1 MIRITNLPFL
11 CQKLGLAILFT
22 AFSLLTLLAQDPF
35 NTSTF
40 SGLKMRSIG
49 PAFMSGRI
57 ADVVKDPKNPSTWY
71 VATASGGV
79 WKTTNNAT
87 TWKPIFDRYDSYT
100 TGAIAIDPGNPNVLW
115 LGTGENASQRSAGYG
130 DGVYKSLDAGRS
142 WKNVGLK
149 QSEHIGKIL
158 LDPRDPDVVYVAA
171 QGPLWAPGGDR
182 GLYKTTDGGES
193 WEQVLAI
200 SENTGVTDVI
210 LDPRNPD
217 VLYAASYQRRRHVG
231 ILVAGGPESAIF
243 KSVDG
248 GKNWKKL
255 SRGLPGG
262 DKGRIALGISPQQ
275 PDVIYAHIAA
285 EEGKSG
291 FFRSSDQGESW
302 QKKSDYII
310 VDPQYY
316 GEIYPDP
323 HQFDKVYVMD
333 MMIHFTEDGGA
344 SFERLNTR
352 NKHVDNHS
360 LLFDPL
366 DPDYLMVGSDGGLY
380 ESWDKGNSWKHVA
393 NLPLTQFY
401 RVGIDNAEPFYH
413 VYGGTQDNSTL
424 GAPNRTNNIHG
435 IRNSDWF
442 ITTGGDGFQTRV
454 DPTDPNILYSQSQYA
469 GIVRYDKRS
478 GERQDIQPQ
487 AKPGEDALRWHWDS
501 PLIISPHSPSRLYYA
516 AQRLFRSDDRAE
528 SWTPI
533 SGDLSRNLDRNQ
545 MEVMGRIWGPEAVWK
560 NVFTSPLS
568 TIVALAESRLSEGL
582 LVVGTDDGLI
592 QISEDGGGNW
602 RKIDRFPGVPNGT
615 YVSDAFFSPH
625 DRNTLFAVFN
635 NHKAGDFKPYALKS
649 KDLGRSWTNIAQSL
663 PDRHITWT
671 IVEDHEQ
678 AGLLFLGTEFGLFFS
693 IDEGKQWIQLKG
705 GLPAVAIRDLEI
717 QEREQDLVAA
727 SFGRGIFIFDDYS
740 VLRQL
745 SAGQLSAQAH
755 LFSVKDVRSFTPANP
770 IGSAKGSLGD
780 ALFTAPNPPNG
791 AVFTYHLKEG
801 LKTAKQERRAAESKS
816 LKETGTMEFPSWETL
831 RAEDIAEAPFV
842 LLTIR
847 NSTGEIVRTLQG
859 PGSAGFHRVA
869 WDLRYPLSAN
879 SRRGGPMVIEGEYTV
894 GLSIYQDGDFET
906 IGKPQRFQVKPL
918 GMATMAAKDPAAV
931 QAYFEEAGELQ
942 SVLQASS
949 RYMEAQIENIETIK
963 RQVLST
969 TEAANYLKVLRSLEV
984 QLQDLVLEFDG
995 DQTRSSR
1002 AEFVQAGLLGR
1013 LRRALRSQYNSS
1025 GPTETHRENYQIVKD
1040 AFSDVHQKL
1049 KSIDKNLGDLQGN
1062 LKKAGI
1068 RWPVSPALPGWS
1080 GQ

>member
-1 MIRITNLPFL
+1 MTRRTNYSNAY
-11 CQKLGLAILFT
+11 QKLILATLLM
-22 AFSLLTLLAQDPF
+22 AFFYPSILAQDQF
-35 NTSTF
+35 SASTF

-57 ADVVKDPKNPSTWY
+57 ADVVKNPKNPSTWY

-100 TGAIAIDPGNPNVLW
+100 TGAIAIDPGNPNILW

-130 DGVYKSLDAGRS
+130 DGVYKSLDGGRT
-142 WKNVGLK
+142 WTNVGLK
-149 QSEHIGKIL
+149 RSEHIGKIL
-158 LDPRDPDVVYVAA
+158 LDPRDPNTVYVAA

-182 GLYKTTDGGES
+182 GLYKTVDGGKN
-193 WEQVLAI
+193 WEQVLSI
-200 SENTGVTDVI
+200 SENTGVTDVV

-243 KSVDG
+243 KSTDA
-248 GKNWKKL
+248 GKSWKKL
-255 SRGLPGG
+255 TKGIPGG
-262 DKGRIALGISPQQ
+262 DKGRIALAVSPQQ
-275 PDVIYAHIAA
+275 PDVVYAHIAA
-285 EEGKSG
+285 EKGRSG

-302 QKKSDYII
+302 HKKSDYII

-323 HQFDKVYVMD
+323 HQFDKIYVMD
-333 MMIHFTEDGGA
+333 MMIHVTEDGGA
-344 SFERLNTR
+344 NFERLNSR
-352 NKHVDNHS
+352 NKHVDNHA
-360 LLFDPL
+360 LLFDPV

-380 ESWDKGNSWKHVA
+380 ESWDKGDSWKHVA

-424 GAPNRTNNIHG
+424 GAPSRTNNIHG

-528 SWTPI
+528 SWT
-533 SGDLSRNLDRNQ
+533 SVSDDLSRNLDRNQ
-545 MEVMGRIWGPEAVWK
+545 MEVMGRVWGPEAVWK

-568 TIVALAESRLSEGL
+568 TIVSLAESKLSEGL

-592 QISEDGGGNW
+592 QISEDGGGSW
-602 RKIDRFPGVPNGT
+602 RKIDRFPGVPANT
-615 YVSDAFFSPH
+615 YVSDVFFSPH

-649 KDLGRSWTNIAQSL
+649 KDLGRSWTNIAKSI

-671 IVEDHEQ
+671 IVEDHVQ

-693 IDEGKQWIQLKG
+693 RDEGDQWIQLKG
-705 GLPAVAIRDLEI
+705 GMPTVAIRDLEI

-745 SAGQLSAQAH
+745 GSGQLLEKAH
-755 LFSVKDVRSFTPANP
+755 LFSVKDARSYTPANP
-770 IGSAKGSLGD
+770 IGSTKGSLGD
-780 ALFTAPNPPNG
+780 ALFSAPNPPNG
-791 AVFTYHLKEG
+791 AIFTYHLKES
-801 LKTAKQERRAAESKS
+801 LKTARQERRASERKS
-816 LKETGTMEFPSWETL
+816 LKETGDIKYPSWETL
-831 RAEDIAEAPFV
+831 RAEDMAETPFV
-842 LLTIR
+842 LLTIK
-847 NSTGEIVRTLQG
+847 NSAGEIIKTIKG
-859 PGSAGFHRVA
+859 PSTAGFHRVN
-869 WDLRYPLSAN
+869 WDLRYPLSAD
-879 SRRGGPMVIEGEYTV
+879 SRRGGPIARGGKYSVS
-894 GLSIYQDGDFET
+894 LSIYEDGVFDQ
-906 IGKPQRFQVKPL
+906 IGKPQTFQVSPL
-918 GMATMAAKDPAAV
+918 GLATLATSDEAAV
-931 QAYFEEAGELQ
+931 HTYFKEAGELQ
-942 SVLQASS
+942 SALQASV
-949 RYMEAQIENIETIK
+949 RYVEAQLRNVETIK

-969 TEAANYLKVLRSLEV
+969 EGAASHMKVLRNLEV
-984 QLQDLVLEFDG
+984 QLQDLVLDFQG

-1002 AEFVQAGLLGR
+1002 AEFVQPGLLGR
-1013 LRRALRSQYNSS
+1013 LRRAMRSQYNSS
-1025 GPTETHRENYQIVKD
+1025 GPTTTHRENYQIVKES
-1040 AFSDVHQKL
+1040 FGGVYQKL
-1049 KSIDKNLGDLQGN
+1049 KVIDQNLAELQGN
-1062 LKKAGI
+1062 LKGAGI
-1068 RWPVSPALPGWS
+1068 SWPTAPSFPDWS
-1080 GQ
+1080 AQ

>member
-1 MIRITNLPFL
+1 MKRRINYPISSLRLLLTTFLLTWFIPFL
-11 CQKLGLAILFT
+11 SAQE
-22 AFSLLTLLAQDPF
+22 AFKA
-35 NTSTF
+35 STF

-57 ADVVKDPKNPSTWY
+57 ADVVKDPTNPSTWY

-87 TWKPIFDRYDSYT
+87 TWTPIFDRYDSYT
-100 TGAIAIDPGNPNVLW
+100 TGAIAIDPTNPSILW

-142 WKNVGLK
+142 WTNVGLK

-158 LDPRDPDVVYVAA
+158 LDPRDPKVVYVAA

-182 GLYKTTDGGES
+182 GLYKTTDGGKS

-200 SENTGVTDVI
+200 SENTGVTDVV

-217 VLYAASYQRRRHVG
+217 ILYAASYQRRRHVG

-262 DKGRIALGISPQQ
+262 DKGRIALAISPQQ

-333 MMIHFTEDGGA
+333 MMIHYTEDGGA

-352 NKHVDNHS
+352 NKHVDNHA

-380 ESWDKGNSWKHVA
+380 ESWDKGDSWKHVA

-424 GAPNRTNNIHG
+424 GAPSRTNNVHG

-528 SWTPI
+528 SWTPV

-568 TIVALAESRLSEGL
+568 TIVSLAESRLEEGL

-592 QISEDGGGNW
+592 QISEDGGENW
-602 RKIDRFPGVPNGT
+602 RKIDRFPGVPTGT
-615 YVSDAFFSPH
+615 YVSDVFFSPH

-649 KDLGRSWTNIAQSL
+649 KDLGRTWTNMAKSL

-693 IDEGKQWIQLKG
+693 LDEGAQWIQLKG
-705 GLPAVAIRDLEI
+705 GLPTVAIRDLEI

-745 SAGQLSAQAH
+745 GSGQLAEKAH
-755 LFSVKDVRSFTPANP
+755 LFKVKEVRSYTPANP

-780 ALFTAPNPPNG
+780 ALFSASNPPNG
-791 AVFTYHLKEG
+791 AIFTYHLKES
-801 LKTAKQERRAAESKS
+801 LRTPKQERRAAEQES
-816 LKETGTMEFPSWETL
+816 LKNSGTMKYPTWETL
-831 RAEDIAEAPFV
+831 RAEDIAEEPFV
-842 LLTIR
+842 LLTV
-847 NSTGEIVRTLQG
+847 SDSQGKVVRTLKG
-859 PGSAGFHRVA
+859 PARAGFHRVN
-869 WDLRYPLSAN
+869 WDLRYPLSPD
-879 SRRGGPMVIEGEYTV
+879 SRRGGPMAIPGAYRVT
-894 GLSIYQDGDFET
+894 LSIYEKGDLQQ
-906 IGKPQRFQVKPL
+906 IGKGQPFQVKPL
-918 GMATMAAKDPAAV
+918 GLATLAAKDPASVKAF
-931 QAYFEEAGELQ
+931 FEEAGQLQ
-942 SVLQASS
+942 SALRASS
-949 RYMEAQIENIETIK
+949 NYLEEQLENIAAIK
-963 RQVLST
+963 QQALST
-969 TEAANYLKVLRSLEV
+969 TSAGSFMKSLRSIELE
-984 QLQDLVLEFDG
+984 LQDIALDFNG

-1013 LRRALRSQYNSS
+1013 LRRAMRSQYNSS
-1025 GPTETHRENYQIVKD
+1025 GPTKTHLENYQIVKQ
-1040 AFSDVHQKL
+1040 AFGEVHQKL
-1049 KSIDKNLGDLQGN
+1049 KSIDQKFTELQVA
-1062 LKKAGI
+1062 LKSEGI
-1068 RWPVSPALPGWS
+1068 AWPAAPALPAWS
-1080 GQ
+1080 RQ

>member
-1 MIRITNLPFL
+1 MTRRTNLTFPWQQIVL
-11 CQKLGLAILFT
+11 ATLAISIF
-22 AFSLLTLLAQDPF
+22 AQSLLAQEQLNP
-35 NTSTF
+35 STF

-57 ADVVKDPKNPSTWY
+57 ADVVKDPTNPSTWY

-87 TWKPIFDRYDSYT
+87 TWAPIFDHYDSYT
-100 TGAIAIDPGNPNVLW
+100 TGAIAIDPTNPNILW

-142 WKNVGLK
+142 WTNVGLK

-158 LDPRDPDVVYVAA
+158 VDPRDPNVVYVAA

-182 GLYKTTDGGES
+182 GLYKTVDGGKS

-217 VLYAASYQRRRHVG
+217 ILYAASYQRRRHVG

-248 GKNWKKL
+248 GKNWEKL
-255 SRGLPGG
+255 NRGLPGG

-302 QKKSDYII
+302 RKKSGYII

-333 MMIHFTEDGGA
+333 VIIHVTIDGG
-344 SFERLNTR
+344 SNFSRLNTR
-352 NKHVDNHS
+352 HKHVDNHA
-360 LLFDPL
+360 LLFDPA
-366 DPDYLMVGSDGGLY
+366 DPDYLLVGCDGGIY
-380 ESWDKGNSWKHVA
+380 ESWDSGDSWKHVA

-424 GAPNRTNNIHG
+424 GAPSRTNNIHG

-487 AKPGEDALRWHWDS
+487 AKPGEDALRWHWDA

-528 SWTPI
+528 SWTPV

-568 TIVALAESRLSEGL
+568 TIVSLAESRLEEGL

-592 QISEDGGGNW
+592 QISEDGGGSW
-602 RKIDRFPGVPNGT
+602 RKIDRFPGVPSGT
-615 YVSDAFFSPH
+615 YVADVFFSPH

-671 IVEDHEQ
+671 IVEDHERS
-678 AGLLFLGTEFGLFFS
+678 GLLFLGTEFGLFFS
-693 IDEGKQWIQLKG
+693 LDEGDQWVQLKG
-705 GLPAVAIRDLEI
+705 GLPTVAIRDLEI

-745 SAGQLSAQAH
+745 GSGQLRQKAH
-755 LFSVKDVRSFTPANP
+755 LFKVKGVKSYTPANP

-780 ALFTAPNPPNG
+780 ALFSAPNPPNG
-791 AVFTYHLKEG
+791 AIFTYHLKES
-801 LKTAKQERRAAESKS
+801 LKSAKQERRAAEQKT
-816 LKETGTMEFPSWETL
+816 LKETGTMEYPAWETL
-831 RAEDIAEAPFV
+831 RAEDIAEEPFV
-842 LLTIR
+842 LLTV
-847 NSTGEIVRTLQG
+847 SDGKGKVVRTLRG
-859 PGSAGFHRVA
+859 PGSAGFHRVN
-869 WDLRYPLSAN
+869 WDLRYSLSAD
-879 SRRGGPMVIEGEYTV
+879 SRRGGPMAIPGAYMVS
-894 GLSIYQDGDFET
+894 LSIYEKGELIQ
-906 IGKPQRFQVKPL
+906 IGQGQPFQVKPL
-918 GMATMAAKDPAAV
+918 GLATLAAKDPVAV
-931 QAYFEEAGELQ
+931 NAFFEEAGLLQ
-942 SVLQASS
+942 SALRASS
-949 RYMEAQIENIETIK
+949 
-963 RQVLST
+963 
-969 TEAANYLKVLRSLEV
+969 NYLEV
-984 QLQDLVLEFDG
+984 QLENIEAIKRQALSTTSASSYIKSLRAIEVELQDLSLDFNG

-1025 GPTETHRENYQIVKD
+1025 EPTKTHVENYQIVKE
-1040 AFSDVHQKL
+1040 AFGTVHRKLKAIDQKL
-1049 KSIDKNLGDLQGN
+1049 TDLQGV
-1062 LKKAGI
+1062 LKSEGIAWPTAPSLPDWAG
-1068 RWPVSPALPGWS
+1068 
-1080 GQ
+1080 Q

>member
-1 MIRITNLPFL
+1 MKRTTNLPFP
-11 CQKLGLAILFT
+11 CQKLGLVL
-22 AFSLLTLLAQDPF
+22 LLTVFFLFPLLAQDQF
-35 NTSTF
+35 KTSTF

-57 ADVVKDPKNPSTWY
+57 ADVVKDPTNPSTWY

-79 WKTTNNAT
+79 WKTMNNAT
-87 TWKPIFDRYDSYT
+87 TWTPIFDRYDSYT
-100 TGAIAIDPGNPNVLW
+100 TGAIAIDPTNPNILW

-142 WKNVGLK
+142 WTNVGLK
-149 QSEHIGKIL
+149 QSEHIGKII
-158 LDPRDPDVVYVAA
+158 LDPRNPNVVYVAA

-182 GLYKTTDGGES
+182 GLYKTTDGGKS

-217 VLYAASYQRRRHVG
+217 ILYAASYQRRRHVG

-243 KSVDG
+243 KSTDG

-302 QKKSDYII
+302 RKKSDYII

-352 NKHVDNHS
+352 NKHVDNHA
-360 LLFDPL
+360 LLFDPI

-380 ESWDKGNSWKHVA
+380 ESWDKGDRWKHVA

-424 GAPNRTNNIHG
+424 GAPSRTNNIHG

-528 SWTPI
+528 SWTPV

-545 MEVMGRIWGPEAVWK
+545 MEVMGRVWGPEAVWK

-568 TIVALAESRLSEGL
+568 TIVSLAESRLEEGL

-602 RKIDRFPGVPNGT
+602 RKIDRFPGVPSGT
-615 YVSDAFFSPH
+615 YVSDVFFSPH

-649 KDLGRSWTNIAQSL
+649 KDLGRSWTNMAQSL
-663 PDRHITWT
+663 PDRHVTWT

-693 IDEGKQWIQLKG
+693 LNEGEEWIQLKG
-705 GLPAVAIRDLEI
+705 GLPTVAIRDLEI

-745 SAGQLSAQAH
+745 GSGQLGEKAH
-755 LFSVKDVRSFTPANP
+755 LFKVKEVKSFTPANP
-770 IGSAKGSLGD
+770 IGSTKGSLGD
-780 ALFTAPNPPNG
+780 ALFSAPNPPNG
-791 AVFTYHLKEG
+791 AIFTYHLKES
-801 LKTAKQERRAAESKS
+801 LRTAKQERRAEEQKS
-816 LKETGTMEFPSWETL
+816 LKETGSMKYPAWEAL
-831 RAEDIAEAPFV
+831 RAEDIAEEPFV
-842 LLTIR
+842 LLTVSDNEGKVI
-847 NSTGEIVRTLQG
+847 RTLKG
-859 PGSAGFHRVA
+859 PGRAGFHRVS
-869 WDLRYPLSAN
+869 WDLRYSMSPDN
-879 SRRGGPMVIEGEYTV
+879 RRGGPMVIPGAYRV
-894 GLSIYQDGDFET
+894 SLSIYEKGELKQ
-906 IGKPQRFQVKPL
+906 IGKEQRFQVRPL
-918 GMATMAAKDPAAV
+918 GLATLAAKDPASVNAF
-931 QAYFEEAGELQ
+931 FEEAGQVQ
-942 SVLQASS
+942 SALRTS
-949 RYMEAQIENIETIK
+949 YNYLEAQLENIEAIK

-969 TEAANYLKVLRSLEV
+969 TSAGDYLQTLRGIEV
-984 QLQDLVLEFDG
+984 ELQDLALEFNG

-1025 GPTETHRENYQIVKD
+1025 GPTQTHRENYQIVKD
-1040 AFSDVHQKL
+1040 AFGDVHQKL
-1049 KSIDKNLGDLQGN
+1049 KAIDQKLINLQGV
-1062 LKKAGI
+1062 LKGESIA
-1068 RWPVSPALPGWS
+1068 WPNTPALPDWS

>member
-1 MIRITNLPFL
+1 MAPRTNFQISCQRLVLAML
-11 CQKLGLAILFT
+11 CMAFFTPCLQAQEPFT
-22 AFSLLTLLAQDPF
+22 A
-35 NTSTF
+35 STF
-40 SGLKMRSIG
+40 SGLKMRAIG

-57 ADVVKDPKNPSTWY
+57 ADVVKNPKNPSTWY

-87 TWKPIFDRYDSYT
+87 TWQPIFDRYDSYT
-100 TGAIAIDPGNPNVLW
+100 TGAIAIDPNNPNILW

-142 WKNVGLK
+142 WTNVGLK
-149 QSEHIGKIL
+149 RSEHIGKIL
-158 LDPRDPDVVYVAA
+158 LDPRDPNTVYVAA

-182 GLYKTTDGGES
+182 GLYKTVDGGKN

-200 SENTGVTDVI
+200 SENTGVTDVV

-243 KSVDG
+243 KSIDA
-248 GKNWKKL
+248 GKSWKKL
-255 SRGLPGG
+255 SKGLPGG
-262 DKGRIALGISPQQ
+262 DQGRIALAVSPQQ
-275 PDVIYAHIAA
+275 PDVVYAHIAA
-285 EEGKSG
+285 EKGKSG

-302 QKKSDYII
+302 KKKSDYII

-333 MMIHFTEDGGA
+333 MMIHVTEDGGTN
-344 SFERLNTR
+344 FERLNSR
-352 NKHVDNHS
+352 NKHVDNHA
-360 LLFDPL
+360 LLFDPV

-380 ESWDKGNSWKHVA
+380 ESWDKGNSWKHIA

-424 GAPNRTNNIHG
+424 GAPSRTNNIHG

-501 PLIISPHSPSRLYYA
+501 PLIISPHSSTRLYYA

-545 MEVMGRIWGPEAVWK
+545 MEVMGRVWGPEAVWK

-568 TIVALAESRLSEGL
+568 TIVSLAESRLSEGL

-602 RKIDRFPGVPNGT
+602 RKIDRFPGVPSGT
-615 YVSDAFFSPH
+615 YVSDVFLSPH
-625 DRNTLFAVFN
+625 DRNTVFAVFN

-649 KDLGRSWTNIAQSL
+649 KDLGRSWTNIGQSL

-693 IDEGKQWIQLKG
+693 VDEGSNWIQLKG
-705 GLPAVAIRDLEI
+705 GLPTVAIRDLEI

-745 SAGQLSAQAH
+745 GSGQLAEQAH
-755 LFSVKDVRSFTPANP
+755 LFAVKDARAYTPANP
-770 IGSAKGSLGD
+770 IGSTKGSLGD
-780 ALFTAPNPPNG
+780 ALFSAPNPPNG
-791 AVFTYHLKEG
+791 AIFTYHLKES
-801 LKTAKQERRAAESKS
+801 LKSAKQQRRAAERKS
-816 LKETGTMEFPSWETL
+816 LKETGNMKFPAWETL
-831 RAEDIAEAPFV
+831 RAEDIAEDPFV

-847 NSTGEIVRTLQG
+847 NSAGDVIRSLKG
-859 PGSAGFHRVA
+859 PSSAGFHRVN

-879 SRRGGPMVIEGEYTV
+879 SRRGGPMAMEGEYSV
-894 GLSIYQDGDFET
+894 SLSIVEEGTFNQV
-906 IGKPQRFQVKPL
+906 GKPQRFQVKPL
-918 GMATMAAKDPAAV
+918 GLATLAASDPAAV
-931 QAYFEEAGELQ
+931 QTYFKEAGALQ
-942 SVLQASS
+942 STLQASS
-949 RYMEAQIENIETIK
+949 RYLETQLENIATVK

-969 TEAANYLKVLRSLEV
+969 KAAATYLKSLRSIEI
-984 QLQDLVLEFDG
+984 QLKDLALEFNG

-1013 LRRALRSQYNSS
+1013 LRRAMRSQYNSS
-1025 GPTETHRENYQIVKD
+1025 GPTKTHRENYEIAK
-1040 AFSDVHQKL
+1040 AAYEGVHQKL
-1049 KSIDKNLGDLQGN
+1049 KNIDRSLVDLQGTLRN
-1062 LKKAGI
+1062 EGI
-1068 RWPVSPALPGWS
+1068 AWPATPALPDWS
-1080 GQ
+1080 SQ

>member
-1 MIRITNLPFL
+1 MTCKTN
-11 CQKLGLAILFT
+11 KSSMYLFCCCL
-22 AFSLLTLLAQDPF
+22 FYSLLLSSQTQSTAPLRS
-35 NTSTF
+35 STF
-40 SGLKMRSIG
+40 SGLKFRSIG

-57 ADVVKDPKNPSTWY
+57 SDVAKDPTNPSTWY

-87 TWKPIFDRYDSYT
+87 SWKPIFDHYDSYT
-100 TGAIAIDPGNPNVLW
+100 TGAIVVDPTNPNVLW

-130 DGVYKSLDAGRS
+130 DGIYKSVDAGRS
-142 WKNVGLK
+142 WTNMGLEK
-149 QSEHIGKIL
+149 SEHIGKIV

-182 GLYKTTDGGES
+182 GLYKTTDGGEN
-193 WEQVLAI
+193 WKKVLDI
-200 SENTGVTDVI
+200 SENTGVADII
-210 LDPRNPD
+210 LDPRHPD

-248 GKNWKKL
+248 GENWKKL
-255 SRGLPGG
+255 TKGLPGG

-285 EEGKSG
+285 EKGKSG
-291 FFRSSDQGESW
+291 FFRSSDRGESW

-316 GEIYPDP
+316 GEIFPDP
-323 HQFDKVYVMD
+323 HHFDKVYVMD
-333 MMIHFTEDGGA
+333 MMIHVTSDGGA
-344 SFERLNTR
+344 TFERLNSR
-352 NKHVDNHS
+352 NKHVDNHA
-360 LLFDPL
+360 LLFDPK
-366 DPDYLMVGSDGGLY
+366 DPDYLLIGCDGGIY
-380 ESWDKGNSWKHVA
+380 ESWDQGDSWKFVA

-424 GAPNRTNNIHG
+424 GAPSQTNNIHG

-454 DPTDPNILYSQSQYA
+454 DPIDPNILYSQSQYA

-487 AKPGEDALRWHWDS
+487 AKIGEDALRWHWDS
-501 PLIISPHSPSRLYYA
+501 PLIISPHSPTRLYYA

-545 MEVMGRIWGPEAVWK
+545 MEVMGRVWGPEAVWK

-568 TIVALAESRLSEGL
+568 TIVALAESTLQEGL
-582 LVVGTDDGLI
+582 LAVGTDDGLI
-592 QISEDGGGNW
+592 QISENGGENW
-602 RKIDRFPGVPNGT
+602 RKIERFPGVPEGT
-615 YVSDAFFSPH
+615 YVTDVFFSPH

-635 NHKAGDFKPYALKS
+635 NHKRGDFKPYALQS
-649 KDLGRSWTNIAQSL
+649 KDLGKSWTDIAQSL

-671 IVEDHEQ
+671 IMEDHQ
-678 AGLLFLGTEFGLFFS
+678 KAGLLFLGTEFGLFFS
-693 IDEGKQWIQLKG
+693 LDEGKQWVQWKG
-705 GLPAVAIRDLEI
+705 GLPTVAIRDLEI
-717 QEREQDLVAA
+717 QEREDDLVAA

-745 SAGQLSAQAH
+745 GDGPLNEEAH
-755 LFSVKDVRSFTPANP
+755 LFAVKDAWSYTLANP
-770 IGSAKGSLGD
+770 IGGPKGSLGD
-780 ALFTAPNPPNG
+780 ALFTAPNPGFG
-791 AVFTYHLKEG
+791 ATFTYHLKES
-801 LKTAKQERRAAESKS
+801 LKTPTQIRREKERKS
-816 LKETGTMEFPSWETL
+816 LQEKGTIEYPSWEAL
-831 RAEDIAEAPFV
+831 RAEDIAEQPFV
-842 LLTIR
+842 VLVVKKANGEVIRTIK
-847 NSTGEIVRTLQG
+847 G
-859 PGSAGFHRVA
+859 PSSAGFHRVN
-869 WDLRYPLSAN
+869 WDLRYPLTKD
-879 SRRGGPMVIEGEYTV
+879 SRRSGPMVPAGTYQV
-894 GLSIYQDGDFET
+894 SLSIYQDGALQS

-918 GMATMAAKDPAAV
+918 GLATLAATNTDAV
-931 QAYFEEAGELQ
+931 QTYYQEAGQLLATVQATYQYLQ
-942 SVLQASS
+942 T
-949 RYMEAQIENIETIK
+949 QIENLEQLKSKALPTA
-963 RQVLST
+963 T
-969 TEAANYLKVLRSLEV
+969 AAELLPAIRGLELKLRDLE
-984 QLQDLVLEFDG
+984 LHFTG

-1002 AEFVQAGLLGR
+1002 AEFVQTGLIGR

-1025 GPTETHRENYQIVKD
+1025 GPTKTHEENYRITKA
-1040 AFSDVHQKL
+1040 AFQEVYQQMKTL
-1049 KSIDKNLGDLQGN
+1049 IEEELAPLQQAVEQ
-1062 LKKAGI
+1062 AGLT
-1068 RWPVSPALPGWS
+1068 WPATPKFPHSPPE
-1080 GQ
+1080 

>member
-1 MIRITNLPFL
+1 MIRTTNLPFL
-11 CQKLGLAILFT
+11 CRKLGLVL
-22 AFSLLTLLAQDPF
+22 LLAIFSALSAVAQDQF
-35 NTSTF
+35 KASTF

-57 ADVVKDPKNPSTWY
+57 ADVVKDPTNPSTWY

-87 TWKPIFDRYDSYT
+87 TWAPIFDHYDSYT
-100 TGAIAIDPGNPNVLW
+100 TGAIAIDPTNPNVLW

-142 WKNVGLK
+142 WTNVGLK

-158 LDPRDPDVVYVAA
+158 LDPRDPNVVYVAA

-182 GLYKTTDGGES
+182 GLYKTTDGGKS
-193 WEQVLAI
+193 WELVLAI
-200 SENTGVTDVI
+200 SENTGVTDVV

-217 VLYAASYQRRRHVG
+217 ILYAASYQRRRHVG

-248 GKNWKKL
+248 GKNWKTL
-255 SRGLPGG
+255 NRGLPGG
-262 DKGRIALGISPQQ
+262 DKGRIALAISPQQ
-275 PDVIYAHIAA
+275 PDVVYAHIAA
-285 EEGKSG
+285 EEGRSG
-291 FFRSSDQGESW
+291 FFRSSDKGESW

-333 MMIHFTEDGGA
+333 VIIHVTTDGG
-344 SFERLNTR
+344 SNFSRLNTR
-352 NKHVDNHS
+352 HKHVDNHA
-360 LLFDPL
+360 LLFDPE
-366 DPDYLMVGSDGGLY
+366 DEDYLLVGCDGGIY
-380 ESWDKGNSWKHVA
+380 ESWDSGDSWKHVA

-424 GAPNRTNNIHG
+424 GAPSRTNNIHG

-528 SWTPI
+528 SWTPV

-545 MEVMGRIWGPEAVWK
+545 MEVMGRIWGPDAVWK

-568 TIVALAESRLSEGL
+568 TIVSLAESRLSEGL
-582 LVVGTDDGLI
+582 LAVGTDDGLI
-592 QISEDGGGNW
+592 QISEDGGSNW
-602 RKIDRFPGVPNGT
+602 RKVDQFPGIPSGT
-615 YVSDAFFSPH
+615 YVSDVFFSPH

-649 KDLGRSWTNIAQSL
+649 KDLGRSWTNMAHSL
-663 PDRHITWT
+663 PDRYITWT

-693 IDEGKQWIQLKG
+693 LDEGAEWIQLKG
-705 GLPAVAIRDLEI
+705 GLPTVAIRDLEI

-745 SAGQLSAQAH
+745 GSGQLAEKAH
-755 LFSVKDVRSFTPANP
+755 LFEVKAVKSYTPANP
-770 IGSAKGSLGD
+770 IGGAKGSLGD
-780 ALFTAPNPPNG
+780 ALFSAPNPPYG
-791 AVFTYHLKEG
+791 AIFTYHLKES
-801 LKTAKQERRAAESKS
+801 LSTAKQERRAAEQKS
-816 LKETGTMEFPSWETL
+816 LKETGSMKYPAWETL
-831 RAEDIAEAPFV
+831 RAEDMAEEPFV
-842 LLTIR
+842 LLTVSDSDGKVI
-847 NSTGEIVRTLQG
+847 RTLKG
-859 PGSAGFHRVA
+859 AGRAGFHRVN
-869 WDLRYPLSAN
+869 WDLRYPLSPN
-879 SRRGGPMVIEGEYTV
+879 SRRGGPMVMPGEYTV
-894 GLSIYQDGDFET
+894 SLSIYEKEELKQ
-906 IGKPQRFQVKPL
+906 IGKGQRFQVKPL
-918 GMATMAAKDPAAV
+918 GLATLAAKDPASVNAF
-931 QAYFEEAGELQ
+931 FEEAGQLQ
-942 SVLQASS
+942 SALRASS
-949 RYMEAQIENIETIK
+949 DYLEAQLKNIESIK
-963 RQVLST
+963 RQALST
-969 TEAANYLKVLRSLEV
+969 TSAGNYLQRLRGIEV
-984 QLQDLVLEFDG
+984 ELQDLALDFNG

-1002 AEFVQAGLLGR
+1002 AEFVQTGLLGR
-1013 LRRALRSQYNSS
+1013 LRRAMRSQYNSS
-1025 GPTETHRENYQIVKD
+1025 GPTQTHLENYQIVKE
-1040 AFSDVHQKL
+1040 AFGGVHQKL
-1049 KSIDKNLGDLQGN
+1049 KAIDQKLTVLQEVFMGE
-1062 LKKAGI
+1062 GI
-1068 RWPVSPALPGWS
+1068 RWPAAPSLPDWTGK
-1080 GQ
+1080 